1 MSFQN
6 FHLSEAV
13 VHGVQSMGFLE
24 PTAVQVRA
32 FPAVLSGRD
41 VLACAPTGTGKTA
54 AFSLP
59 VLTRL
64 GKHCGKI
71 RALVVEPTRELA
83 AQVETALRDFS
94 RFTDLEIA
102 VVYGGVGYVEQRG
115 LLKSGVDVLVATPG
129 RLLDHVEQK
138 SVTLSDLEVLVLD
151 EMDKMLDMGFLPQV
165 QRILQMCPSK
175 RQTLLFSAT
184 LPPEVERLTSTL
196 LNDPLIIQVGT
207 HRSPA
212 ETITHAFYPVAMDQ
226 KFELLEALLD
236 KTNFDSVL
244 VFVRTKDAADRV
256 AARLKAA
263 NHSVAVLHSNRTQA
277 QRLEALEGFKNAR
290 YEVMVATDIA
300 SRGIDVAGVSHVIN
314 YDVPLHPEDYVHRI
328 GRTGRAQTVGE
339 ALTIITAED
348 VDQVAAIERFIGQR
362 VERKTLEGFSYRF
375 TTLLPSH
382 SGALPNVGLSRRKKR
397 SPFGRRR

>member
-6 FHLSEAV
+6 FGLSEAV
-13 VHGVQSMGFLE
+13 LHGIQSMGFLE

-32 FPAVLSGRD
+32 FPAVMSGRD

-64 GKHCGKI
+64 GRHKERV
-71 RALVVEPTRELA
+71 RALVLEPTRELA
-83 AQVETALRDFS
+83 AQVETALRDFA
-94 RFTDLEIA
+94 RFTDLEAA
-102 VVYGGVGYVEQRG
+102 VVYGGVGYGEQRE
-115 LLKSGVDVLVATPG
+115 LLKSGVDILVATPG
-129 RLLDHVEQK
+129 RLLDHLQQGSVE
-138 SVTLSDLEVLVLD
+138 LSHLEVLVLD

-165 QRILQMCPSK
+165 RSVMELCPQH

-184 LPPEVERLTSTL
+184 LPPEVERLANSL
-196 LNDPLIIQVGT
+196 LRDPIVIQVGRQ
-207 HRSPA
+207 RSPA
-212 ETITHAFYPVAMDQ
+212 ETVSHAFYPVAMDQ
-226 KFELLEALLD
+226 KFELLEALLER
-236 KTNFDSVL
+236 TNYDSVL
-244 VFVRTKDAADRV
+244 IFVRTKDAADRV

-263 NHSVAVLHSNRTQA
+263 NHAVAVLHSNKTQA

-314 YDVPLHPEDYVHRI
+314 YDVPQHPEDYVHRI

-339 ALTIITAED
+339 AFTIITAED
-348 VDQVAAIERFIGQR
+348 LDYVAAIERFIGQR
-362 VERKTLEGFSYRF
+362 VKREVLENFDYHF
-375 TTLLPSH
+375 TTLLPQFSA
-382 SGALPNVGLSRRKKR
+382 GAAHGTLRRKKR
-397 SPFGRRR
+397 TPFGKRR

>member
-6 FHLSEAV
+6 FGLSEAV
-13 VHGVQSMGFLE
+13 LHGIQSMGFLE

-32 FPAVLSGRD
+32 FPAVMSGRD

-64 GKHCGKI
+64 GRHKE
-71 RALVVEPTRELA
+71 RVRVLVLEPTRELA
-83 AQVETALRDFS
+83 AQVETALRDFA
-94 RFTDLEIA
+94 RFTDLEAA
-102 VVYGGVGYVEQRG
+102 VVYGGVRYGEQRE
-115 LLKSGVDVLVATPG
+115 LLKSGVDILVATPG
-129 RLLDHVEQK
+129 RLLDHLQQGSVE
-138 SVTLSDLEVLVLD
+138 LSHLEVLVLD

-165 QRILQMCPSK
+165 RRVMELCPQH

-184 LPPEVERLTSTL
+184 LPPEVERLANSL
-196 LNDPLIIQVGT
+196 LRDPVVIQVGRQ
-207 HRSPA
+207 RSPA
-212 ETITHAFYPVAMDQ
+212 ETVSHAFYPVAMDQ
-226 KFELLEALLD
+226 KFELLEALLER
-236 KTNFDSVL
+236 TNYDSVL
-244 VFVRTKDAADRV
+244 IFVRTKDAADRV

-263 NHSVAVLHSNRTQA
+263 NHAVAVLHSNKTQA

-314 YDVPLHPEDYVHRI
+314 YDVPQHPEDYVHRI

-339 ALTIITAED
+339 AFTVITAED
-348 VDQVAAIERFIGQR
+348 LDYVAAIERFIGQR
-362 VERKTLEGFSYRF
+362 VKREVLENFDYHF
-375 TTLLPSH
+375 TTLLPQFSA
-382 SGALPNVGLSRRKKR
+382 GAAHGTLRRKKR
-397 SPFGRRR
+397 TPFGKRR